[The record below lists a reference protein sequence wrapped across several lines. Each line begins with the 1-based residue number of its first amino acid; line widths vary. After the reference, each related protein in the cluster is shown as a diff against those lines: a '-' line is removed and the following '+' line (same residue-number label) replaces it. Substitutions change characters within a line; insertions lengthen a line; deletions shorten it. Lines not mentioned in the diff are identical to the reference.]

1 MIQFDWNWF
10 WGLFLYNEDTP
21 LLFHTGFFLF
31 IFSLFLV
38 LYSLLQRKDNLR
50 SVFLISFG
58 FYFYYKA
65 SGYYMILLV
74 STISVDYFFARLLV
88 RTKHKSWRYLQV
100 ISSIVFSLSFLLYF
114 KYKNFFLE
122 NVNGLLGSSYS
133 LSSLILPIGIS
144 FYTFQSIS
152 FIVDI
157 YSKRIEL
164 PSFKNYLLYMTFFP
178 HLVAGPIVRAS
189 DFLPQLK
196 GYIQITVGNIKTAA
210 FLILKGFV
218 KKAIIGDFVAQ
229 YSDLIFEDPNLYSS
243 TEQLIGVLSYTL
255 QIFCDFSGYTDM
267 AIGVALLL
275 GYKLCANFDSPYKS
289 LNITEFWRKWHISL
303 SSWLRDYIYIPLGGN
318 RRGAILQYSF
328 LLITMLLGGFWHGAN
343 WKFVFWGAGHGG
355 LLILHKLLKKSF
367 SNHLFINSKPFK
379 LASWFITF
387 SVVCLL
393 WVPFRAQSIE
403 DTYVIYAGLFK
414 GFDFN
419 LLMALAQ
426 NNFQLIVF
434 LILGFSL
441 TMLNDKLKGNIRN
454 WFERQDFIVI
464 TVLFVILIQ
473 IMLQFQSSSVEPFIY
488 FQF

>member
-10 WGLFLYNEDTP
+10 KGLFLYDEETP

-38 LYSLLQRKDNLR
+38 IYSFAQRREKLR
-50 SVFLISFG
+50 SALLIAFG

-65 SGYYMILLV
+65 SGYYLVLLI
-74 STISVDYFFARLLV
+74 STISADYLFARWLV
-88 RTKHKSWRYLQV
+88 RTKHNTWRFVQV
-100 ISSIVFSLSFLLYF
+100 FSSIAFSLSFLLYF

-122 NVNGLLGSSYS
+122 NVNELTGSSYS
-133 LSSLILPIGIS
+133 LTALILPIGIS

-157 YSKRIEL
+157 YSRRIAL

-196 GYIQITVGNIKTAA
+196 SFVKITVSDIKTAS
-210 FLILKGFV
+210 FLIFKGFI

-229 YSDLIFEDPNLYSS
+229 YSDLIFEDPSLYSP
-243 TEQLIGVLSYTL
+243 TEQLVGVLSYTL

-275 GYKLCANFDSPYKS
+275 GYKLCTNFDSPYKS
-289 LNITEFWRKWHISL
+289 LNITVFWRKWHISL

-318 RRGAILQYSF
+318 RRGLLLQLTF
-328 LLITMLLGGFWHGAN
+328 LLLTMLIGGFWHGAN
-343 WKFVFWGAGHGG
+343 WKFVFWGAGHGL
-355 LLILHKLLKKSF
+355 LLILHKISANVFRDRVFFKS
-367 SNHLFINSKPFK
+367 NLFK
-379 LASWFITF
+379 LVSWFLTF
-387 SVVCLL
+387 AVVALL
-393 WVPFRAQSIE
+393 WVPFRASSIQ
-403 DTYVIYAGLFK
+403 DSFVIYAGLFK
-414 GFDFN
+414 GFDLNMLLALFN
-419 LLMALAQ
+419 
-426 NNFQLIVF
+426 NNVQLILF
-434 LILGFSL
+434 LVLGFSL
-441 TMLNDKLKGNIRN
+441 TMLSDKIKGNIKV

-464 TVLFVILIQ
+464 TVMFVVLIQ
-473 IMLQFQSSSVEPFIY
+473 IMLQYQSSSVEPFIY